1 MRTHFVCVFFFFFVF
16 VRFLRFLG
24 AFWTDKSLSFRA
36 KTLFLLAPGA
46 FFLAKTLSFVFGQVF
61 DFVFFLFI
69 FVFEFVI
76 FLTAERKKAQQ
87 SARSSD
93 FELAMGR
100 CLFALFP

>member
-1 MRTHFVCVFFFFFVF
+1 MFAEVAHKLALKPPSLSRDGCAYTFFVCVFFFVF

-69 FVFEFVI
+69 FVFEFC
-76 FLTAERKKAQQ
+76 
-87 SARSSD
+87 D
-93 FELAMGR
+93 FFDR
-100 CLFALFP
+100 